1 MDKRTRL
8 SALATAALTGLGG
21 FAVPSAAAAAP
32 RTPET
37 TSAPT
42 SCAMTRTGE
51 YQKTDAGAV
60 GLDGQQVQKAVDYW
74 VREGA
79 ENLKVFR
86 HGCLVSEGA
95 LNPLTDRVPRQNW
108 SQTKTVSALIA
119 GIVVRKGLIKVDDPI
134 GKYLPAGLGDAAHRA
149 ITIRSVLNMT
159 TGVQMNWTRGLNFFS
174 DISRPRE
181 AMTMKTVH
189 KPGEY
194 FEYDQDTPSVLNYVV
209 QHALRKGGVN
219 MDYQAF
225 AQKELFNKL
234 GIPLSAYWWQRDRSG
249 NTLGYSQLFLR
260 PLEFGRIGDLMM
272 HEGVFAGERLIDKSY
287 MKELRTG
294 SKANCG
300 YGFMVWLNSCSGN
313 AHQVNGSIMQRREI
327 SPAQPFIASAPA
339 DMYYSWG
346 YHGQHT
352 FVIPSLDMII
362 TRSGERPADSSS
374 NLQRL
379 DPDLVTAGAQKAGY
393 FEFFK
398 ELMAGVKDM
407 PRAAS
412 IKSSGTYTG
421 DTELNADPDT
431 YMNPATAGPGSYLAV
446 GPEAPQGCT
455 FLGCEGESNDGL
467 QTWLSDVPRTF
478 PGVIGR
484 EQRPNG

>member
-1 MDKRTRL
+1 MNKRTRI

-21 FAVPSAAAAAP
+21 LAVPSAAAAAP
-32 RTPET
+32 EAK
-37 TSAPT
+37 SAPT

-51 YQKTDAGAV
+51 YQKVDAGAV
-60 GLDGQQVQKAVDYW
+60 GLDAAQVQKAVDYW
-74 VREGA
+74 VTEGA

-95 LNPLTDRVPRQNW
+95 LNPLSDRMPRQNW
-108 SQTKTVSALIA
+108 SQTKTVSTLIA
-119 GIVVRKGLIKVDDPI
+119 GVAVKKGLLKVDDPI
-134 GKYLPAGLGDAAHRA
+134 GKYLPDGLGDAEHRA

-181 AMTMKTVH
+181 VMTMKAVH

-209 QHALRKGGVN
+209 QHALRMGGID

-225 AQKELFNKL
+225 AQKEFFNKL
-234 GIPLSAYWWQRDRSG
+234 GIPLSAYWWQRDRAG

-260 PLEFGRIGDLMM
+260 PLEFGRLGDLMM
-272 HEGVFAGERLIDKSY
+272 HEGVFAGERLIDKSF

-294 SKANCG
+294 STANCG

-313 AHQVNGSIMQRREI
+313 AHQVNGSIMLRREV
-327 SPAQPFIASAPA
+327 SPAQPWIASAPA

-379 DPDLVTAGAQKAGY
+379 DPDFLIAGTQKAGY

-398 ELMAGVKDM
+398 ELMAGVTDM
-407 PRAAS
+407 PSAAS
-412 IKSSGTYTG
+412 IKNSESYQG
-421 DTELNADPDT
+421 DTNLNADPDT
-431 YMNPATAGPGSYLAV
+431 YMYPEAAFPGSYFAV

-455 FLGCEGESNDGL
+455 FVGCEGESNDGL

-478 PGVIGR
+478 PDVTR
-484 EQRPNG
+484 V